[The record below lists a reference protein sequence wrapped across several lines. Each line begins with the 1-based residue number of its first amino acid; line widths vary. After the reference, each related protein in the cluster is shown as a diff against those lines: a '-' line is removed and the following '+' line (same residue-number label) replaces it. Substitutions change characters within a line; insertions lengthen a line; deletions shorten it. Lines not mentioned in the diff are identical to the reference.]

1 MMENSSKYSNFV
13 RLRRIMKAEFDLIDM
28 SMIFYN
34 VAQRIVENNLVKIKP
49 VKRESNHQKLME
61 IIVKFVN
68 HIQMNLKKI
77 EKN

>member
-1 MMENSSKYSNFV
+1 MENSSKYSNFV

-28 SMIFYN
+28 PVIFYN

-68 HIQMNLKKI
+68 HFLMNLKKI
-77 EKN
+77 KKS